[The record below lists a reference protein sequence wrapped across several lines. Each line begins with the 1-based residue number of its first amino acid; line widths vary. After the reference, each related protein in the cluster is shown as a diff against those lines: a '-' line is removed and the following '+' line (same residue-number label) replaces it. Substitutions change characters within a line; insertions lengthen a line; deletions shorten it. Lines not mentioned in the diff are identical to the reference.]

1 MGKKTLVK
9 ISRKTNPRIIN
20 LILTLKSVANE
31 NDAPIWNAIAGKL
44 ENPSRNYADVNLSQ
58 INRHAKE
65 NEVLLV
71 PGKVLGAGDVLFGVT
86 VAALNFS
93 ASAADKI
100 TQAGG
105 KCLRIEDL
113 IEENPTGSGV
123 RIFQ

>member
-9 ISRKTNPRIIN
+9 LSRKTNPRMIN
-20 LILTLKSVANE
+20 LILTLKSAGTE
-31 NDAPIWNAIAGKL
+31 NNAPIWAAIARKL

-65 NEVLLV
+65 NDVLLV
-71 PGKVLGAGDVLFGVT
+71 PGKVLGAGDIEIPVT

-93 ASAADKI
+93 VGAFEKI
-100 TQAGG
+100 TAAGG
-105 KCLRIEDL
+105 KCVRIEDIL
-113 IEENPTGSGV
+113 EENPTGSGI